1 MSAQLNDA
9 VAPHKRGIPAW
20 WVTIFLF
27 WLGWIFMYA
36 DRTVLNPVMGEL
48 EKEFGLS
55 GTQLGL
61 MNSVF
66 YFSYALLQV
75 PAGILGDKIGK
86 KKVLIPGFLLF
97 GAFTAVT
104 GCAKSWSTLLFA
116 RVVTG
121 AGEGTYYGPQYGLSS
136 EQIPKNTVRSAAP
149 STWRGFGIALGLIFP
164 TGWCMTRATAG
175 VPFFAMSFSLLTGL
189 AIWQLSREKAPAR
202 QGRRGGETEK
212 QIHRFV
218 QNRNLLL
225 VYLMVFC
232 NLFGFF
238 VISRLPITQASAAL
252 RATKPAITS
261 LVAGSQSLARCSS
274 PRSPTVWVNV
284 SH

>member
-104 GCAKSWSTLLFA
+104 GWAKSWSTLLFA
-116 RVVTG
+116 GSSPALAKAPTTARST
-121 AGEGTYYGPQYGLSS
+121 ASPQSKS
-136 EQIPKNTVRSAAP
+136 PKNTVRSAAP
-149 STWRGFGIALGLIFP
+149 SS
-164 TGWCMTRATAG
+164 TA
-175 VPFFAMSFSLLTGL
+175 A
-189 AIWQLSREKAPAR
+189 W
-202 QGRRGGETEK
+202 
-212 QIHRFV
+212 
-218 QNRNLLL
+218 LL
-225 VYLMVFC
+225 V
-232 NLFGFF
+232 
-238 VISRLPITQASAAL
+238 L
-252 RATKPAITS
+252 RW
-261 LVAGSQSLARCSS
+261 G
-274 PRSPTVWVNV
+274 
-284 SH
+284 